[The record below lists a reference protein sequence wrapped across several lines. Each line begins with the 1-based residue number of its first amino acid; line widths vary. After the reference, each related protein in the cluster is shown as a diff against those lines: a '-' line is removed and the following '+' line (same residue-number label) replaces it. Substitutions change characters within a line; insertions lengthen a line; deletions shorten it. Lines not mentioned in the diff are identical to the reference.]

1 MISKFLLASL
11 ASVAVFALAMPAF
24 SAESA
29 QDFVNKAAVG
39 GMFEVESSKLA
50 VEDGGKEVQGFAQKM
65 ITDHGAANS
74 KLQAIAGEQKLSIP
88 AELDAKHKA
97 DLDTLKAPGEAF
109 DATYV
114 KMQRDAHSEAVTLF
128 ESYAQQGDN
137 AALKAFAQET
147 VPTLKM
153 HKEAVD
159 KLATTTNSQSSTDG
173 SANTEES
180 AAAPVPGA
188 NSFTEAQA
196 KERVQE
202 AGYSDVSQLA
212 KDDQGVWRGKAMKDG
227 KEVPIALDYQG
238 NVVVDTK

>member
-1 MISKFLLASL
+1 M
-11 ASVAVFALAMPAF
+11 
-24 SAESA
+24 
-29 QDFVNKAAVG
+29 
-39 GMFEVESSKLA
+39 
-50 VEDGGKEVQGFAQKM
+50 QGFAQKM
-65 ITDHGAANS
+65 ISDHGAANS
-74 KLQAIAGEQKLSIP
+74 KLQAIAGEQNLSIP

-97 DLDTLKAPGEAF
+97 DLDTLEASDEAF
-109 DATYV
+109 EATYV

-128 ESYAQQGDN
+128 ESYAQEGDN

-147 VPTLKM
+147 VTTLKM

-159 KLATTTNSQSSTDG
+159 KLATTTSSQSSTDG
-173 SANTEES
+173 SANPEEG

-196 KERVQE
+196 QERVQQ

-212 KDDQGVWRGKAMKDG
+212 KDDQGIWRGKAVKDG

-238 NVVVDTK
+238 NVVSEVK